1 MRATAISR
9 RRLCAGA
16 VVSLASVFPPLPA
29 RATGMY
35 TPGLSPGEMTEL
47 APKLIG
53 QLRRDMVEHVVC
65 VDGRNKKFVGLIHTS
80 GAAKGILLRALA
92 YSDKL
97 AVSGIHISRD
107 DTFDAVVH
115 AIGGV
120 KHFNYHVGCA
130 YCDLVRKR
138 PLQYDSTPDIASC
151 TDMMLRRVPVRP
163 DILPG
168 QHTERAAVVV
178 RQINPIGPYA
188 KDACV
193 VEDLATLHGKE
204 THVFVHRP
212 DLMESLVFR
221 PMAKYLLR
229 VSVDLARCK
238 SEDAVVSDL
247 SVMEQGHFSRLMR
260 EIAPHVPQYEMQLDG
275 DRVHRIRIL

>member
-9 RRLCAGA
+9 RSLCAGA
-16 VVSLASVFPPLPA
+16 VASLASVFPPMSA
-29 RATGMY
+29 RATGIY
-35 TPGLSPGEMTEL
+35 TPVLSLGEMTEL

-53 QLRRDMVEHVVC
+53 QLRRDMVEHIVC

-92 YSDKL
+92 YGDKL
-97 AVSGIHISRD
+97 AASGISISHD
-107 DTFDAVVH
+107 DMFDAVVH

-130 YCDLVRKR
+130 YCDLVKKE
-138 PLQYDSTPDIASC
+138 PDQYDSTPEIASY
-151 TDMMLRRVPVRP
+151 TDVAMRRVPVRP

-168 QHTERAAVVV
+168 RHAERAAVVV
-178 RQINPIGPYA
+178 RQLNPIGPHA
-188 KDACV
+188 KYACV
-193 VEDLATLHGKE
+193 VEDFATLHGKE

-221 PMAKYLLR
+221 PMARYLLHI
-229 VSVDLARCK
+229 SAELARCK
-238 SEDAVVSDL
+238 IADSLVSDL
-247 SVMEQGHFSRLMR
+247 SEMEQDHFSRLIK
-260 EIAPHVPQYEMQLDG
+260 EIAPHVPRYEMQLDG
-275 DRVHRIRIL
+275 DRIHRIRIL